1 MLRAFTTKGNSSMSD
16 GAPNGSIQALAIA
29 ASALLVTTIG
39 FLWWWT
45 FGLDAEWTSD
55 SMQVLVV
62 GGLGVVLLA
71 AVPVLA
77 TGPLSSLRRARVA
90 YALGAFLAIGSIA
103 MGMAQAFEL
112 SKPEGSVPDNAD
124 AVCPS
129 CEPMSPARG
138 APMT

>member
-1 MLRAFTTKGNSSMSD
+1 MSD
-16 GAPNGSIQALAIA
+16 EVPNGSIQALAIG
-29 ASALLVTTIG
+29 ASALLVTAIA

-62 GGLGVVLLA
+62 GGLGVASLA

-77 TGPLSSLRRARVA
+77 TSASPRSLRRARLA
-90 YALGAFLAIGSIA
+90 YALGAFLAIASIA

-112 SKPEGSVPDNAD
+112 SKPEGSIPDNAD
-124 AVCPS
+124 AACQS
-129 CEPMSPARG
+129 CEPMPARRAG
-138 APMT
+138 PMT